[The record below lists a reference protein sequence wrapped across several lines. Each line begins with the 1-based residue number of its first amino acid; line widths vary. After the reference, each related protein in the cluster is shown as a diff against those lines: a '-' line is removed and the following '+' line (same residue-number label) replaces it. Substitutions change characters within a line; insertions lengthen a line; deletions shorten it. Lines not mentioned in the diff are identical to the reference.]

1 MSTREKSHRSDVE
14 GGYFAGAAGAAG
26 DAGGGEAGAAEAAL
40 PAVEVA
46 GAGVG
51 AAAWGW
57 AVGLIQ
63 QA

>member
-1 MSTREKSHRSDVE
+1 VSTPEKSHRSEVE
-14 GGYFAGAAGAAG
+14 DGYFAGAAGAAG
-26 DAGGGEAGAAEAAL
+26 DAGGGEAGAAEAL

-46 GAGVG
+46 AGVA

>member
-1 MSTREKSHRSDVE
+1 MSTPEKSHRSEVE
-14 GGYFAGAAGAAG
+14 DGYFAGAAGAAG
-26 DAGGGEAGAAEAAL
+26 DAGGGEGGAAEAL

-46 GAGVG
+46 GAGVA